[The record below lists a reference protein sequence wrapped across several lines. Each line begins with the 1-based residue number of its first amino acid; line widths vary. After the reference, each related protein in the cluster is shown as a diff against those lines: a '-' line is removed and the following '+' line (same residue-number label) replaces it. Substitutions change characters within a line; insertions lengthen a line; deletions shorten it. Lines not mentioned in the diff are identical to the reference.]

1 MLIKIKR
8 QDCLDKYP
16 KFPLREY
23 DFVNDKEEC
32 IYPKGFNSYVL
43 ILDSKSLKGHTKLL
57 AYELSNLTKKMGLGS
72 LIFLG
77 DNKNYWLT
85 KLSLGRNDYKLL
97 EYAIQYLLDNKVGKK
112 FNGALEVDYEE
123 LKTFIK
129 HFFCLV
135 RCDASLPYFH
145 FMDTGQNFVG
155 SICQYGN
162 LHLDTLNQKTDDHL
176 KRALIESKFVN
187 VQDRKCY
194 SSFSKTS
201 AIKTRQT
208 KV

>member
-1 MLIKIKR
+1 MLVKIKR

-16 KFPLREY
+16 KFPLRQY
-23 DFVNDKEEC
+23 DFVKDEEEYF
-32 IYPKGFNSYVL
+32 YPRIFRSYVL
-43 ILDSKSLKGHTKLL
+43 TLDSKSLKGHTKLL
-57 AYELSNLTKKMGLGS
+57 ASELSNLTKNLGLGS

-77 DNKNYWLT
+77 DNKNYWMT
-85 KLSLGRNDYKLL
+85 KLSLGRNDYRVL
-97 EYAIQYLLDNKVGKK
+97 EYAKQYFLDNKVDKN
-112 FNGALEVDYEE
+112 FNGALEVDNEE
-123 LKTFIK
+123 LITFVK

-145 FMDTGQNFVG
+145 FMDAGQNFVG

-162 LHLDTLNQKTDDHL
+162 LHFDTLNQKIDDQFI
-176 KRALIESKFVN
+176 KALIESKFVN
-187 VQDRKCY
+187 VEDRKCY

-208 KV
+208 KL